1 MFFNQLFIDKCRFKS
16 PKFERR
22 APQTR
27 YNQHFRPRELQKQ
40 ISVRQTA
47 IKKNKIRYFSVLRPK
62 ILHRYSI
69 VTPYQVHRFDGAA
82 MDKRWRSDG
91 ETSEEEQ
98 KKSGLSS
105 EEESPLLEKEIDL
118 YGNKILSNCALKGH
132 GLHIA

>member
-1 MFFNQLFIDKCRFKS
+1 
-16 PKFERR
+16 
-22 APQTR
+22 
-27 YNQHFRPRELQKQ
+27 
-40 ISVRQTA
+40 
-47 IKKNKIRYFSVLRPK
+47 
-62 ILHRYSI
+62 
-69 VTPYQVHRFDGAA
+69 

-132 GLHIA
+132 GLNIA